1 MSTKIKAIG
10 VGFALAILCFNPDL
24 ANAASATDIKGMA
37 EKAEGNIKAVK
48 SLAISLFYMI
58 GVFLFGAG
66 LFLIYKD
73 QKQPNQGHAKNGA
86 ISIFVGV
93 ALLLIPSL
101 VNVASNSIG
110 VTGDAAGTALKSDK
124 AF

>member
-1 MSTKIKAIG
+1 MSIKKSLVIAG
-10 VGFALAILCFNPDL
+10 VTALLAITPSL
-24 ANAASATDIKGMA
+24 ASAAPADIAAMA
-37 EKAEGNIKAVK
+37 TSAEGNILAVK
-48 SLAISLFYMI
+48 KLIISLFYMI

-86 ISIFVGV
+86 VSIFIGV

-101 VNVASNSIG
+101 IGVAAGSIG
-110 VTGDAAGTALKSDK
+110 ADAGKAGGAVVSNTG
-124 AF
+124 F